1 MIKNY
6 LKILTLFLGVLFT
19 QSVNAAYETGVAT
32 EYKITVLKIELCA
45 TGSAI
50 PTSNAA
56 FSCLNPVTVST
67 AGLDSAVDIGNDAI
81 SAGEAAATLGNFG
94 LASPGVTYTHL
105 IATMKREIQITGKT
119 ANCSTKGDGTK
130 ATTIVGGSDS
140 GSGESVAAS
149 TAPVSAKLFVPAM
162 TNNSDNRDIRS
173 VSNVAGDNATSG
185 GTIDANHD
193 FFQGMLA
200 LTTPFTLKPGQNPT
214 VTMAF
219 DTSTA
224 VAALDGD
231 GCASGADEMQAAPP
245 TTTITIQGQ

>member
-19 QSVNAAYETGVAT
+19 QSVNAAYETGEAT
-32 EYKITVLKIELCA
+32 EYQITVSKIELCA

-56 FSCLNPVTVST
+56 FSCLNPVTVSA

-81 SAGEAAATLGNFG
+81 GAGEAAATLGNFG

-130 ATTIVGGSDS
+130 ATTIIGGSDA
-140 GSGESVAAS
+140 GSGESVAA
-149 TAPVSAKLFVPAM
+149 TTTPVSAKLFVPAM

-173 VSNVAGDNATSG
+173 VSNVAGDNATNA
-185 GTIDANHD
+185 GTISASHD
-193 FFQGMLA
+193 YFQGMLTLA
-200 LTTPFTLKPGQNPT
+200 APFTLISGQNPT

-231 GCASGADEMQAAPP
+231 DCGAGGKEMQAAPP

>member
-19 QSVNAAYETGVAT
+19 QSVNAAGYETGEAT
-32 EYKITVLKIELCA
+32 EYQITVSKIELCA

-50 PTSNAA
+50 PTSDAA
-56 FSCLNPVTVST
+56 FSCLTPVTVST

-81 SAGEAAATLGNFG
+81 GAGEAAATLGNFG

-119 ANCSTKGDGTK
+119 LSCSTKGDGTK
-130 ATTIVGGSDS
+130 AANVTGET
-140 GSGESVAAS
+140 GSGVAAS
-149 TAPVSAKLFVPAM
+149 SSTTPVSAKLFVPAM
-162 TNNSDNRDIRS
+162 SNNSGNRSIRS
-173 VSNVAGDNATSG
+173 VSNVAGDDATNG
-185 GTIDANHD
+185 GTIDASHD
-193 FFQGMLA
+193 FFQGMLV
-200 LTTPFTLKPGQNPT
+200 LTTPFTLIPGQNPT

-224 VAALDGD
+224 VGALEGND
-231 GCASGADEMQAAPP
+231 CSGGGKEMHAAPP

>member
-19 QSVNAAYETGVAT
+19 QSVNAAYETGEAT
-32 EYKITVLKIELCA
+32 EYQITVSKIELCA

-50 PTSNAA
+50 PTSDAA
-56 FSCLNPVTVST
+56 FSCLNPVTVSA

-81 SAGEAAATLGNFG
+81 GAGEAAATLGNFG

-119 ANCSTKGDGTK
+119 ANCSTKGDGDKRTNI
-130 ATTIVGGSDS
+130 TGSDT
-140 GSGESVAAS
+140 GSGESATSS
-149 TAPVSAKLFVPAM
+149 TTPVSAKLFVPAM
-162 TNNSDNRDIRS
+162 DDRAANRDIRS
-173 VSNVAGDNATSG
+173 VSNVAGDNATNG
-185 GTIDANHD
+185 GTISASHD
-193 FFQGMLA
+193 YFQGMLTLA
-200 LTTPFTLKPGQNPT
+200 APFTLIPGQNPT

-224 VAALDGD
+224 VAALEGG
-231 GCASGADEMQAAPP
+231 GCSTGADEMQAAPP
-245 TTTITIQGQ
+245 TVTITIQGQ

>member
-1 MIKNY
+1 MIKKY

-19 QSVNAAYETGVAT
+19 QSVNADYERGEAT
-32 EYKITVLKIELCA
+32 EYQITVSKIELCA

-56 FSCLNPVTVST
+56 FSCLNPVNVSA

-81 SAGEAAATLGNFG
+81 GAGEAAATLGNFG

-162 TNNSDNRDIRS
+162 TNNSGNRDIRS
-173 VSNVAGDNATSG
+173 VSNVAGDNATNA
-185 GTIDANHD
+185 GTISASHD
-193 FFQGMLA
+193 YFQGMLA

>member
-1 MIKNY
+1 MIKNI

-162 TNNSDNRDIRS
+162 TNNSGNRDIRS

-185 GTIDANHD
+185 GTISASHD
-193 FFQGMLA
+193 YFQGMLA

-231 GCASGADEMQAAPP
+231 GCASGADEMQAAPQ
-245 TTTITIQGQ
+245 TTTITIQGK

>member
-67 AGLDSAVDIGNDAI
+67 ADLDSAVDIGNDAI

-185 GTIDANHD
+185 GTISASHD
-193 FFQGMLA
+193 YFQGMLA

-231 GCASGADEMQAAPP
+231 GCSTSGDEMQAAPP

>member
-19 QSVNAAYETGVAT
+19 QSVNAAYEIGVAT

-162 TNNSDNRDIRS
+162 TNNSSNRGIRS

-185 GTIDANHD
+185 GTISASHD
-193 FFQGMLA
+193 YFQGMLVLA
-200 LTTPFTLKPGQNPT
+200 APFTLKVGKNPI

-245 TTTITIQGQ
+245 RTTITIQGQ

>member
-149 TAPVSAKLFVPAM
+149 TTPVSAKLFVPAM
-162 TNNSDNRDIRS
+162 TNNSGNRDIRS

-185 GTIDANHD
+185 GTISASHD
-193 FFQGMLA
+193 YFQGMLA

-231 GCASGADEMQAAPP
+231 GCTSGADEMQAAPP

>member
-1 MIKNY
+1 MIKKY

-19 QSVNAAYETGVAT
+19 QSVNAAYERGEAT
-32 EYKITVLKIELCA
+32 EYKITVSKIELCA

-50 PTSNAA
+50 PTSDAA
-56 FSCLNPVTVST
+56 FSCLTPVTVST

-81 SAGEAAATLGNFG
+81 GAGEAAATLGNFG

-130 ATTIVGGSDS
+130 ATTIVGGSDA
-140 GSGESVAAS
+140 GSGESVAD
-149 TAPVSAKLFVPAM
+149 TTTPVSAKLFVPAM
-162 TNNSDNRDIRS
+162 TNNTDNRNIRS
-173 VSNVAGDNATSG
+173 VSNVAGDNATNA
-185 GTIDANHD
+185 GTISASHD
-193 FFQGMLA
+193 YFQGMLA
-200 LTTPFTLKPGQNPT
+200 LAAPFTLKVGQNPI

-224 VAALDGD
+224 VAALDGN
-231 GCASGADEMQAAPP
+231 GCSTRGDEMQAAPP
-245 TTTITIQGQ
+245 STTITIQGQ

>member
-19 QSVNAAYETGVAT
+19 QSVNAAYERGVAT

-56 FSCLNPVTVST
+56 FSCLNPVTVSN
-67 AGLDSAVDIGNDAI
+67 AGLNSAVDIGNDAI
-81 SAGEAAATLGNFG
+81 GAGEAAATLGNFG

-119 ANCSTKGDGTK
+119 ANCSTKGDGTI
-130 ATTIVGGSDS
+130 ATTIISGSDV
-140 GSGESVAAS
+140 GSGESATSS
-149 TAPVSAKLFVPAM
+149 TTPASAKLFVPAM
-162 TNNSDNRDIRS
+162 SNNSENRAIRS

-185 GTIDANHD
+185 GTISASHD
-193 FFQGMLA
+193 FFQGMLV
-200 LTTPFTLKPGQNPT
+200 LTTPFTLKVGQNPI

-224 VAALDGD
+224 VAALNGD
-231 GCASGADEMQAAPP
+231 HCASGADEMQAAPP

>member
-1 MIKNY
+1 MIKKY

-19 QSVNAAYETGVAT
+19 QSVNAAYETGEAT
-32 EYKITVLKIELCA
+32 EYKITVSKIELCA

-50 PTSNAA
+50 PTSDAA
-56 FSCLNPVTVST
+56 FSCLTPVTVST

-81 SAGEAAATLGNFG
+81 GAGEAAATLGNFG

-130 ATTIVGGSDS
+130 ATTIILGSDA
-140 GSGESVAAS
+140 GSGESATSS
-149 TAPVSAKLFVPAM
+149 TTPVSAKLFVPAM
-162 TNNSDNRDIRS
+162 SNNSGNRSIRS
-173 VSNVAGDNATSG
+173 VSNVAGDNATNG
-185 GTIDANHD
+185 GTIDASHD
-193 FFQGMLA
+193 FFQGMLV
-200 LTTPFTLKPGQNPT
+200 LTTPFTLIPGQNPT

-224 VAALDGD
+224 VAALNGEH
-231 GCASGADEMQAAPP
+231 CAAGGLEMQAAPP

>member
-1 MIKNY
+1 MIKKY

-19 QSVNAAYETGVAT
+19 QSVNAAYETGEAT
-32 EYKITVLKIELCA
+32 EYQITVSKIELCA

-50 PTSNAA
+50 PTSDAA
-56 FSCLNPVTVST
+56 FSCLNPVTVSA

-81 SAGEAAATLGNFG
+81 GAGEAAATLGNFG

-119 ANCSTKGDGTK
+119 ANCSTNGDGDK
-130 ATTIVGGSDS
+130 RTTIILGSS
-140 GSGESVAAS
+140 TGSGESRPAS

-162 TNNSDNRDIRS
+162 TNNSENRDIRS
-173 VSNVAGDNATSG
+173 VSNVAGDNATNG
-185 GTIDANHD
+185 GTISADHD
-193 FFQGMLA
+193 YFQGMQALA
-200 LTTPFTLKPGQNPT
+200 APFTLIPGQNPT

-224 VAALDGD
+224 VAALDGN
-231 GCASGADEMQAAPP
+231 GCSTRGDEMQAAPP
-245 TTTITIQGQ
+245 ITTITIQGQ

>member
-81 SAGEAAATLGNFG
+81 IAGEAAATLGNFG

-140 GSGESVAAS
+140 GSWESVAAS
-149 TAPVSAKLFVPAM
+149 TAPVYAKLFVPAM
-162 TNNSDNRDIRS
+162 TNNSGNRDIRS

-185 GTIDANHD
+185 GTISASHD
-193 FFQGMLA
+193 YFQGMLA

-231 GCASGADEMQAAPP
+231 GCASGADEMQAAPQ
-245 TTTITIQGQ
+245 TTTITIQGK

>member
-81 SAGEAAATLGNFG
+81 GAGEAAATLGNFG

-162 TNNSDNRDIRS
+162 TNNSSNRDIRS

-224 VAALDGD
+224 VADLDGV
-231 GCASGADEMQAAPP
+231 GCGSGADEMQAAPP

>member
-162 TNNSDNRDIRS
+162 TNNSGNRDIRS

>member
-173 VSNVAGDNATSG
+173 VSNVAGDNATNG
-185 GTIDANHD
+185 GTISADHD
-193 FFQGMLA
+193 YFQGMLA

>member
-32 EYKITVLKIELCA
+32 EYQITVSKIELCA

-50 PTSNAA
+50 PTSDAA
-56 FSCLNPVTVST
+56 FSCLTPVTVSN
-67 AGLDSAVDIGNDAI
+67 AGLDTAVDIGNHAI
-81 SAGEAAATLGNFG
+81 GAGEAAATLGNFG

-119 ANCSTKGDGTK
+119 ASCSTKGDGTK
-130 ATTIVGGSDS
+130 AANVTGET
-140 GSGESVAAS
+140 GSGVSADDLI
-149 TAPVSAKLFVPAM
+149 APVSAKLFVPAM
-162 TNNSDNRDIRS
+162 SNNSGNRSIRS
-173 VSNVAGDNATSG
+173 VLNVAGDDATNG
-185 GTIDANHD
+185 GTIDKDHD
-193 FFQGMLA
+193 FFQGMLV
-200 LTTPFTLKPGQNPT
+200 LTTPFTLIPGQNPT

-231 GCASGADEMQAAPP
+231 GCAGGNDEMQAAPP
-245 TTTITIQGQ
+245 TVTITIQGQ

>member
-19 QSVNAAYETGVAT
+19 QSVNAAYETGEAT
-32 EYKITVLKIELCA
+32 EYQITVSKIELCA

-50 PTSNAA
+50 PTSDAA
-56 FSCLNPVTVST
+56 FSCLNPVTVSN

-81 SAGEAAATLGNFG
+81 GAGEAAATLGNFG

-119 ANCSTKGDGTK
+119 ANCSTSGDGTK
-130 ATTIVGGSDS
+130 ATTIILGSDA
-140 GSGESVAAS
+140 GSGVAAS
-149 TAPVSAKLFVPAM
+149 SLTTPVSAKLFVPAM
-162 TNNSDNRDIRS
+162 TDNSSNRDIRS
-173 VSNVAGDNATSG
+173 VSNVAGDNATNG
-185 GTIDANHD
+185 GTISASHD
-193 FFQGMLA
+193 YFQGMIPLA
-200 LTTPFTLKPGQNPT
+200 APFTLKVGQNPI

-224 VAALDGD
+224 VAALDGVGCTD
-231 GCASGADEMQAAPP
+231 GEDEMQAAPP

>member
-1 MIKNY
+1 MIKKY

-19 QSVNAAYETGVAT
+19 QSVNAAYETGEAT
-32 EYKITVLKIELCA
+32 EYQITVSKIELCA

-56 FSCLNPVTVST
+56 FSCLNPVTVSV

-81 SAGEAAATLGNFG
+81 GAGEAAATLGNFG

-119 ANCSTKGDGTK
+119 ASCSTKGDGTTD
-130 ATTIVGGSDS
+130 ANVTGET
-140 GSGESVAAS
+140 GSGVSAAAS
-149 TAPVSAKLFVPAM
+149 TASESAKLFVPAM
-162 TNNSDNRDIRS
+162 DDLAANRDIRS
-173 VSNVAGDNATSG
+173 VSNVAGDNATNG

-193 FFQGMLA
+193 FFQGMIP

-224 VAALDGD
+224 VGALNGDHCAAGGL
-231 GCASGADEMQAAPP
+231 EMQAAPP

>member
-162 TNNSDNRDIRS
+162 EIYE
-173 VSNVAGDNATSG
+173 VY
-185 GTIDANHD
+185 
-193 FFQGMLA
+193 QMLRA
-200 LTTPFTLKPGQNPT
+200 I
-214 VTMAF
+214 
-219 DTSTA
+219 
-224 VAALDGD
+224 
-231 GCASGADEMQAAPP
+231 MQLAEEQLVHLM
-245 TTTITIQGQ
+245 ITFREC

>member
-56 FSCLNPVTVST
+56 FSCLDPVTVST

-81 SAGEAAATLGNFG
+81 GAGEAAATLGNFG

-130 ATTIVGGSDS
+130 AANITGET
-140 GSGESVAAS
+140 GSGVSAAAS

-162 TNNSDNRDIRS
+162 TNNSSNRDIRS

-185 GTIDANHD
+185 GTISASHD
-193 FFQGMLA
+193 YFQGMLA

>member
-50 PTSNAA
+50 PTSNTA

-67 AGLDSAVDIGNDAI
+67 SGLDSAVDIGNDAI
-81 SAGEAAATLGNFG
+81 GAGEAAATLGNFG

-162 TNNSDNRDIRS
+162 TNNSSNRDIRS

-200 LTTPFTLKPGQNPT
+200 LTTPFTLKSGQNPT